1 MQKSSIKQNIFM
13 FLLLFG
19 LISKISMNLSF
30 CNKKLYVVLLLNQ
43 FSLNIYSIQYFLSS
57 DTNNLFF
64 TSNEAYDL
72 FEIKQSTKII
82 DLLIVIR
89 KHNEIIVA

>member
-13 FLLLFG
+13 FLILFG
-19 LISKISMNLSF
+19 MISKISMTLSLY
-30 CNKKLYVVLLLNQ
+30 NKKLYVVLLLNQ

-64 TSNEAYDL
+64 TANEAYDL

>member
-19 LISKISMNLSF
+19 LISMKLSLYD
-30 CNKKLYVVLLLNQ
+30 KKLDVVLLLNQ

>member
-13 FLLLFG
+13 FLILFG
-19 LISKISMNLSF
+19 MISKISMTLSLY
-30 CNKKLYVVLLLNQ
+30 NKKLYVVLLLNQ

-64 TSNEAYDL
+64 TANEAYDL
-72 FEIKQSTKII
+72 FEIKQNTKII